1 MNRLSFYWARLCRQE
16 TTLAT
21 LSADFQELAEEL
33 RGKSVSVV
41 GNARSLSQT
50 DSGSDIDGADIV
62 IRINSAPIPSAQ
74 SHGTRTDWHALAV
87 KNSGALRERVRP
99 NRYLWLSHKRKRLD
113 WTTASSSGF
122 YLFAQDDF
130 NLLSNQ
136 LGARPTSGLSLI
148 ALLERSPAA
157 RINLFGFDFFESLSL
172 TGSRTAD
179 QVPHDFTAEKKW
191 VYDLLRRDERFSLL

>member
-1 MNRLSFYWARLCRQE
+1 M
-16 TTLAT
+16 
-21 LSADFQELAEEL
+21 
-33 RGKSVSVV
+33 
-41 GNARSLSQT
+41 
-50 DSGSDIDGADIV
+50 
-62 IRINSAPIPSAQ
+62 
-74 SHGTRTDWHALAV
+74 
-87 KNSGALRERVRP
+87 
-99 NRYLWLSHKRKRLD
+99 D

-130 NLLSNQ
+130 KLLSNQ

-148 ALLERSPAA
+148 ALLERSNAA

-172 TGSRTAD
+172 TGSWTAD